1 MDIYQRLLYYQVD
14 ALILSVIDIATVSL
28 VGLQLLASAVF
39 TQKGHRISFSSH
51 RAWMRALYTVKS

>member
-14 ALILSVIDIATVSL
+14 ALVLSVLDITTVSL
-28 VGLQLLASAVF
+28 IGLQLLTSALL

-51 RAWMRALYTVKS
+51 RAWMRALYAVKS